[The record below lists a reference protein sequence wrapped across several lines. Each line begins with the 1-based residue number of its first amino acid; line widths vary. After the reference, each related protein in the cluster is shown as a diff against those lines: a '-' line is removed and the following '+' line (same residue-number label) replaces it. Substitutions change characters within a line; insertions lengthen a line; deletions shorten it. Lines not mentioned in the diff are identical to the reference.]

1 MTEQELYEVFN
12 NLRYHYENAVVEFKK
27 AENNFDYDDLGK
39 YFSALS
45 NEANLRDKEFAW
57 LVFGV
62 ENKSR
67 EILGTTY
74 KNSMTSLQKLKHDL
88 GQHTTDKNTF
98 RDIFELKMEGKRVLM
113 FQVPAAPRGIPMSWQ
128 GHFYA
133 RRGESLVAL
142 DMSKYE
148 EIRRQRVSED
158 WTAKVLSDASIE
170 DLEPEAILK
179 AREGYKQRFPKLAKA
194 CDGWSDRVFLDKAG
208 LTIEGKITR
217 TTLLL
222 VGKETS
228 AHKLN
233 HIAQLV
239 WKCFQDGQV
248 FGDIYTIPFI
258 LTTSELLRR
267 IRNYRFKIYPKNSL
281 IPAEV
286 WKYDTESILEG
297 MHNAIAHQDYERNA
311 RVIVTEDKNSLKFQ
325 NEGGFYEG
333 DFNQYITGEKTPVNY
348 RNPALAKA
356 MVNIKMIDTQGYGIH
371 KMFQSQKDRYLPMPD
386 YDQSTTNEVVL
397 NMPGGIIDENY
408 SLMLLANQNLSLTDA
423 VLLDQVQ
430 KGHPISHDA
439 VAMLR
444 KRKLIEG
451 RLPHVYVS
459 KDIAQ
464 ATDQKVE
471 YSKHKGLAD
480 KKCEALLLD
489 SLNDHDSLT
498 KQEIVKLL
506 WDVLPDQLEDK
517 QKMNKIEYLL
527 KRLRKRGDVRNE
539 TKGNESVYSLGK

>member
-1 MTEQELYEVFN
+1 M
-12 NLRYHYENAVVEFKK
+12 
-27 AENNFDYDDLGK
+27 
-39 YFSALS
+39 
-45 NEANLRDKEFAW
+45 
-57 LVFGV
+57 

-67 EILGTTY
+67 EIIGTTY

-88 GQHTTDKNTF
+88 AQHTTDRNTF
-98 RDIFELKMEGKRVLM
+98 RDIFELKVEGKRVLM
-113 FQVPAAPRGIPMSWQ
+113 FQVPAAPRGIPMGWQ

-158 WTAKVLSDASIE
+158 WTAKVLPDASIE

-228 AHKLN
+228 VHKLN

-297 MHNAIAHQDYERNA
+297 MHNAIAHQDYEKNA
-311 RVIVTEDKNSLKFQ
+311 RVIVTEDKDSLRFQ

-333 DFNQYITGEKTPVNY
+333 DFNQYITGEKTPTNY

-397 NMPGGIIDENY
+397 NMPGSIIDENY

-489 SLNDHDSLT
+489 SLNDHNSLT
-498 KQEIVKLL
+498 KQEIVRLL
-506 WDVLPDQLEDK
+506 WDVLPDQLDDK
-517 QKMNKIEYLL
+517 QKMNKIDNLL
-527 KRLRKRGDVRNE
+527 RRLRINGKITNS
-539 TKGNESVYSLGK
+539 TQGNVSSWSLVK